1 MLEPAAK
8 KALHVFAP
16 DLHFVGFTA
25 QEWQGL
31 VEAVRPVDTAQV
43 ASAADAGGV
52 VLVTEGRRPIK
63 LVHTRK
69 GRLDPTEQAWPVA
82 LPEIAQRCGARWVVE
97 TQLGALQSLF
107 DRFGDELAE
116 DDDYLKQ
123 VLSLLTLFRQYE
135 VEGRIRVWPQS
146 LLQWPVPSHRTASRA
161 LDALCPV
168 GQSVVLGVFRRGRLY
183 TALAARRGP
192 QGFDRIVG
200 PSVLRRDM
208 GLVSGDWT
216 RDYRYLLRATE
227 ERVGSVCVGCF
238 AELATLQGLAGS
250 RRPGAWAEAVAMRE
264 VIVSPVVPALAIP
277 LGIDVGLAALEGVRA
292 LAERAKSLGWLRR
305 EGPLGGFFERIQAGK
320 SPAANLKSMLG
331 FDPLGLLYKLVE
343 KRRE

>member
-1 MLEPAAK
+1 M
-8 KALHVFAP
+8 FAP
-16 DLHFVGFTA
+16 DLYFVGFTA
-25 QEWQGL
+25 QEWHGL
-31 VEAVRPVDTAQV
+31 VDAIRPVDTAQV
-43 ASAADAGGV
+43 GSGALAGGV

-63 LVHTRK
+63 LVHTLR
-69 GRLDPTEQAWPVA
+69 GRLDPTDQAWPVA
-82 LPEIAQRCGARWVVE
+82 FPEIAKRYGSRWVVE
-97 TQLGALQSLF
+97 LQFGALQSLF
-107 DRFGDELAE
+107 DRFGDELTA

-123 VLSLLTLFRQYE
+123 VLSLLTLFRQFE

-161 LDALCPV
+161 LDAICPI
-168 GQSVVLGVFRRGRLY
+168 GQSVLVGVFRRGQLH

-192 QGFDRIVG
+192 LGFDRIVG
-200 PSVLRRDM
+200 PSVLRREM

-227 ERVGSVCVGCF
+227 ECVGSVGVGCF

-250 RRPGAWAEAVAMRE
+250 RRPGAWAEAIAMRE
-264 VIVSPVVPALAIP
+264 VILSPVAPALAIP

-292 LAERAKSLGWLRR
+292 LAERAKSLDWLTRQR
-305 EGPLGGFFERIQAGK
+305 PLGGLLERIQGAK
-320 SPAANLKSMLG
+320 SPAANLKSILG

-343 KRRE
+343 KPRE